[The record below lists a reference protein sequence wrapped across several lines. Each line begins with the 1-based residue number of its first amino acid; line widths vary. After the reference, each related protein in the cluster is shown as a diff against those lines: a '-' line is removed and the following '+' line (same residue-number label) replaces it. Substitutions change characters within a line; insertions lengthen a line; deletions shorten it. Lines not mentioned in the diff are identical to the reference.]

1 MARRRKKAKKAE
13 KEKEKEKGQAEKEE
27 KGNKE
32 DKKGKTNFNTT
43 LTMQKHV
50 VAVKARVHATAKPGM
65 PVPYVD
71 AKGGLMKAVSAG
83 EQRRRDTEAAQAV
96 RDAVRS
102 SQASK
107 KRKLF
112 AGPGASLVPSAH
124 FEIVNFKHA
133 DTVVVDNLAVR
144 AFDDATLCASL
155 WGKALCDNEW
165 VRCGGKHG
173 TCFQHVE
180 CGGMDQPSR
189 QIYLSPAFERD
200 RKALSDQLVKAA
212 TAHDLRDIRRPDGKK
227 LTKPIFR
234 VIGGAPPDV
243 GPVAVRCFYVVSE
256 AEFKTECA
264 KKRRRITIVSVEGL
278 AFELGAGATRL

>member
-1 MARRRKKAKKAE
+1 
-13 KEKEKEKGQAEKEE
+13 
-27 KGNKE
+27 
-32 DKKGKTNFNTT
+32 
-43 LTMQKHV
+43 
-50 VAVKARVHATAKPGM
+50 
-65 PVPYVD
+65 
-71 AKGGLMKAVSAG
+71 MKAVSAG

-112 AGPGASLVPSAH
+112 AGPGAPLVPSAH
-124 FEIVNFKHA
+124 FEIVNHFRHA

-173 TCFQHVE
+173 TCFQHVK

-212 TAHDLRDIRRPDGKK
+212 TAHDLRDIRGPDGKK
-227 LTKPIFR
+227 VKKPIFR
-234 VIGGAPPDV
+234 VIGGAPPDA
-243 GPVAVRCFYVVSE
+243 GLPVAVSCFYAVSE
-256 AEFKTECA
+256 DELKTESA
-264 KKRRRITIVSVEGL
+264 KRRRLIKIVGVEGL
-278 AFELGAGATRL
+278 AFELGAGATRV